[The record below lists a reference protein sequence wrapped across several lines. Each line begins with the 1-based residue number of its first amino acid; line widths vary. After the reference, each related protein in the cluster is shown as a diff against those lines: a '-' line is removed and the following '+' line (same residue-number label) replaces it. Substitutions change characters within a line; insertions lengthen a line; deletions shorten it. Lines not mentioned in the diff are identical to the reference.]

1 MSLLRK
7 YYPFFSEEMEY
18 DEFVKMVSEK
28 RKLYGNLYDEETIV
42 FYFLA
47 KKGILKDVLENEG
60 FNT

>member
-1 MSLLRK
+1 MALLKK
-7 YYPFFSEEMEY
+7 YYQFFSDEMDY

-47 KKGILKDVLENEG
+47 KKGLLKEVLQKNESKK
-60 FNT
+60 